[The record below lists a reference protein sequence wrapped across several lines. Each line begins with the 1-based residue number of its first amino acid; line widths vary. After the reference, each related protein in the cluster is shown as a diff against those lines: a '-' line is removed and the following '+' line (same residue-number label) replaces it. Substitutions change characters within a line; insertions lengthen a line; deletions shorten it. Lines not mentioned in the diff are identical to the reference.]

1 MIAIV
6 FNNHAQKWGHIWC
19 KSVQL
24 VGGSS
29 FRNDL
34 LQNPYFKCVSTNE
47 LVSHVARFRKCH
59 FSVRKRHLWHALF
72 VESKYLLLK
81 SVHSSMFCSSHFWFM
96 LFGLF
101 WRQSYVNITLY
112 LITFCKARWARQKK
126 KSKEN
131 HATKVT
137 KMTKTKRYK
146 YGSFSSLRKIGL
158 HFVFSTLVKKYFIN
172 FYSII

>member
-1 MIAIV
+1 MNFELHEFSHSPKTCISRPYCIGKV
-6 FNNHAQKWGHIWC
+6 C
-19 KSVQL
+19 K
-24 VGGSS
+24 
-29 FRNDL
+29 RTITWTD
-34 LQNPYFKCVSTNE
+34 FKCVSTNE

-81 SVHSSMFCSSHFWFM
+81 SVHSSMFCSCHFWFM

-126 KSKEN
+126 RKEN
-131 HATKVT
+131 HTTKVI
-137 KMTKTKRYK
+137 KIPKTKRRK
-146 YGSFSSLRKIGL
+146 YRMNK
-158 HFVFSTLVKKYFIN
+158 T
-172 FYSII
+172 